1 MNELAHEAGSFLLYL
16 YIIIVSVLLVAF
28 WRESCEWLSQITIK
42 STNIVKT
49 FTKILSL
56 AMVVVCSTMA
66 SAQSHTTNAVQQ
78 QYDTVVLAT
87 YQEDDYL
94 VKRYV
99 VNVPNDRTSD
109 YSVRY
114 SINAARLQPDLND
127 NSEALNALSRF
138 IEQTM
143 ADTVARISSIEI
155 TGYASPDGPYALNE
169 RLSMQRAQ
177 DFKQYVDKKYNLSSR
192 YAVTTRG
199 VAEDWE
205 NCRAMVEASR
215 ALPHKDSVIRIFDS
229 NVSNNTKEL
238 QLKKMTD
245 VWNYMRTDIL
255 PPLRRVDIVI
265 NYAQG
270 TIVEERTL
278 IEPLVEET
286 IVEEAIVPRRCPECG
301 VANCP
306 CGDECNCNGNGL
318 IIEVDDQLLQMVYG
332 IVADE
337 IDTELIEI
345 GIPAN

>member
-1 MNELAHEAGSFLLYL
+1 M
-16 YIIIVSVLLVAF
+16 
-28 WRESCEWLSQITIK
+28 
-42 STNIVKT
+42 KT
-49 FTKILSL
+49 FTTILTF
-56 AMVVVCSTMA
+56 ACTVA
-66 SAQSHTTNAVQQ
+66 SATIASAHNGSEHANQQ
-78 QYDTVVLAT
+78 PQYDTVVLAT

-99 VNVPNDRTSD
+99 VNVPNNRMSD

-114 SINAARLQPDLND
+114 SINTARLQPDLDD
-127 NSEALNALSRF
+127 NSGALTALSHF

-143 ADTVARISSIEI
+143 ADTAARISSIEI

-192 YAVTTRG
+192 YQVTTRG

-205 NCRAMVEASR
+205 NCYAMVKMSNAV
-215 ALPHKDSVIRIFDS
+215 PHKTAVIAILDSTL
-229 NVSNNTKEL
+229 SNNAKEL
-238 QLKKMTD
+238 QLKKMGD

-278 IEPLVEET
+278 IEPVFEEQVVEE
-286 IVEEAIVPRRCPECG
+286 VVVPRRCVECG
-301 VANCP
+301 KTGCTCGANCT
-306 CGDECNCNGNGL
+306 CNGNGL
-318 IIEVDDQLLQMVYG
+318 IIEVDDALLQMVEG
-332 IVADE
+332 VVADQ
-337 IDTELIEI
+337 IDADLIEI
-345 GIPAN
+345 AIPSN

>member
-1 MNELAHEAGSFLLYL
+1 
-16 YIIIVSVLLVAF
+16 
-28 WRESCEWLSQITIK
+28 
-42 STNIVKT
+42 
-49 FTKILSL
+49 
-56 AMVVVCSTMA
+56 
-66 SAQSHTTNAVQQ
+66 
-78 QYDTVVLAT
+78 
-87 YQEDDYL
+87 
-94 VKRYV
+94 
-99 VNVPNDRTSD
+99 
-109 YSVRY
+109 
-114 SINAARLQPDLND
+114 
-127 NSEALNALSRF
+127 
-138 IEQTM
+138 
-143 ADTVARISSIEI
+143 
-155 TGYASPDGPYALNE
+155 
-169 RLSMQRAQ
+169 
-177 DFKQYVDKKYNLSSR
+177 
-192 YAVTTRG
+192 
-199 VAEDWE
+199 
-205 NCRAMVEASR
+205 MVEASR
-215 ALPHKDSVIRIFDS
+215 ALPHKDSVMRIFDS

-301 VANCP
+301 VDNCP

-332 IVADE
+332 VVADE

>member
-1 MNELAHEAGSFLLYL
+1 
-16 YIIIVSVLLVAF
+16 
-28 WRESCEWLSQITIK
+28 
-42 STNIVKT
+42 
-49 FTKILSL
+49 
-56 AMVVVCSTMA
+56 MA
-66 SAQSHTTNAVQQ
+66 SATIASAHNGSEHANQQ
-78 QYDTVVLAT
+78 PQYDTVVLAT

-99 VNVPNDRTSD
+99 VNVPNNRMSD

-114 SINAARLQPDLND
+114 SINTARLQPDLDD
-127 NSEALNALSRF
+127 NSGALTALSHF

-143 ADTVARISSIEI
+143 ADTAARISSIEI

-192 YAVTTRG
+192 YQVTTRG

-205 NCRAMVEASR
+205 NCYAMVKMSNDV
-215 ALPHKDSVIRIFDS
+215 PHKTAVMAIFDS
-229 NVSNNTKEL
+229 TLSNNAKEL
-238 QLKKMTD
+238 QLKKMGD

-278 IEPLVEET
+278 IEPVFEEQVVEE
-286 IVEEAIVPRRCPECG
+286 VVVPRRCVECG
-301 VANCP
+301 KTGCTCGANCT
-306 CGDECNCNGNGL
+306 CNGNGL
-318 IIEVDDQLLQMVYG
+318 IIEVDDALLQMVEG
-332 IVADE
+332 VVADQ
-337 IDTELIEI
+337 IDAELIEI
-345 GIPAN
+345 AIPSN

>member
-1 MNELAHEAGSFLLYL
+1 M
-16 YIIIVSVLLVAF
+16 
-28 WRESCEWLSQITIK
+28 
-42 STNIVKT
+42 KT
-49 FTKILSL
+49 FTTILTF
-56 AMVVVCSTMA
+56 ACTVA
-66 SAQSHTTNAVQQ
+66 SATIASAHNGSEHANQQ
-78 QYDTVVLAT
+78 PQYDTVVLAT

-99 VNVPNDRTSD
+99 VNVPNNRMSD

-114 SINAARLQPDLND
+114 SINTARLQPDLDD
-127 NSEALNALSRF
+127 NSGALTALSHF

-143 ADTVARISSIEI
+143 ADTAARISSIEI

-192 YAVTTRG
+192 YQVTTRG

-205 NCRAMVEASR
+205 NCYAMVKMSNDV
-215 ALPHKDSVIRIFDS
+215 PHKTAVMAIFDS
-229 NVSNNTKEL
+229 TLSNNAKEL
-238 QLKKMTD
+238 QLKKMGD

-278 IEPLVEET
+278 IEPVFEEQVVEE
-286 IVEEAIVPRRCPECG
+286 VVVPRRCVECG
-301 VANCP
+301 KTGCTCGANCT
-306 CGDECNCNGNGL
+306 CNGNGL
-318 IIEVDDQLLQMVYG
+318 IIEVDDALLQMVEG
-332 IVADE
+332 VVADQ
-337 IDTELIEI
+337 IDAELIEI
-345 GIPAN
+345 AIPSN